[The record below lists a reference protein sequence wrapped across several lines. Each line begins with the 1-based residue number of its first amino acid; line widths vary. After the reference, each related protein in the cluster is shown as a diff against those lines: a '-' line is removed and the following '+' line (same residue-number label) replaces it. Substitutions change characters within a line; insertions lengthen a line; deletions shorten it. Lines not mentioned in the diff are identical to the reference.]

1 MADLAP
7 GTIFAGCRIDGLL
20 GRGGM
25 GVIYRATELRLG
37 REVALK
43 LISPGLA
50 DEAMRTR
57 FEREA
62 RLAAAIEHPNVVPIY
77 GAGEEDNVLYLVM
90 RLVQGTDLGA
100 LLKAHGPLPAPR
112 AAAVVA
118 QLASALDAAHAAG
131 LVHRDVKPGNVLV
144 GDDDHV
150 YLTDFGITRIED
162 AHTRITDSGGWI
174 GTVDYM
180 SPEHLRGEP
189 TDARSDV
196 YSLGCVLHAAL
207 TGRPP
212 MRRTTIAATIQAHLN
227 DAPPRASLT
236 AGVPTSFDAVVARAM
251 AKDPAERYAS
261 AGALANAAIAAGAD
275 SSLDATAVALPVAT
289 IAAADEPA
297 THAVGGSDTA
307 LTTVHRPSRE
317 QTATVVAAAAP
328 QRPTAIPIR
337 QASGRR
343 RRRAVIA
350 AVSVA
355 LLGGGA
361 WALLRPSDRV
371 SGPITE
377 VEVRGAVNAFAS
389 AYSHEDAAALRQV
402 LSLDVQRAAPDARQN
417 GRAAVLAEYE
427 RQFAQMAVRGYA
439 VRELAIRAGDVGRAQ
454 GEFRVTRSGAAAL
467 TGTITFAVVRRGGKP
482 AIALLATQPRPS

>member
-7 GTIFAGCRIDGLL
+7 GTIFAGCRIDGVLN
-20 GRGGM
+20 RGGM

-50 DEAMRTR
+50 DDAMRTR

-77 GAGEEDNVLYLVM
+77 GAGDEDGVLYLVM

-100 LLKAHGPLPAPR
+100 LIKTYGPLAPAR
-112 AAAVVA
+112 AAAIVA
-118 QLASALDAAHAAG
+118 QLGSALDAAHAAG

-144 GDDDHV
+144 GDDGHV

-196 YSLGCVLHAAL
+196 YSLGSVLHAAL

-227 DAPPRASLT
+227 DPPPQASLS
-236 AGVPTSFDAVVARAM
+236 AGVPPAFDAVVARAM
-251 AKDPAERYAS
+251 AKDPADRYAS
-261 AGALANAAIAAGAD
+261 AGALGRAALEAAASAGAET
-275 SSLDATAVALPVAT
+275 LHEPATV
-289 IAAADEPA
+289 IAAATEPA
-297 THAVGGSDTA
+297 TTLAPA
-307 LTTVHRPSRE
+307 P
-317 QTATVVAAAAP
+317 TATVVAPPRVPAARPAEVPVRRAP
-328 QRPTAIPIR
+328 
-337 QASGRR
+337 GYR
-343 RRRAVIA
+343 RRRAAAAAAAALIA
-350 AVSVA
+350 
-355 LLGGGA
+355 GGA
-361 WALLRPSDRV
+361 VWAFLRPTDRV
-371 SGPITE
+371 SGPLSA

-389 AYSHEDAAALRQV
+389 AYSREDAAALRRL
-402 LSLDVQRAAPDARQN
+402 LSTDVQRAAPDGRQS
-417 GRAAVLAEYE
+417 GRRAVVAEYE
-427 RQFAQMAVRGYA
+427 RQFAQSTIRRYA
-439 VRELAIRAGDVGRAQ
+439 LRDLSIRAGDAGRAQ
-454 GEFRVTRSGAAAL
+454 GEFRVTRQGAPPL
-467 TGTITFAVVRRGGKP
+467 TGTITFAVVRRGGRP
-482 AIALLATQPRPS
+482 TIALLATQPRPA